1 MWITVDPEMA
11 WISLMNIQ
19 QPDTIWQNV
28 LNYERDPVAQI
39 KVIYMLLS
47 SNHVYC
53 HSNRVCCRGNIFPS
67 LFIIGY

>member
-11 WISLMNIQ
+11 WISLMNVQ

-39 KVIYMLLS
+39 
-47 SNHVYC
+47 
-53 HSNRVCCRGNIFPS
+53 RVCRLPNLFPIILAPPTHFSGN
-67 LFIIGY
+67 